1 MWACAVPQSRSAATV
16 RACAGGARTAH
27 TQRPACGTRRA
38 AITRVGVPR
47 GGRRALAVHA
57 VVAVMAW
64 RGGPHAIAHTPQGV
78 STLAHYN
85 HQHRARH
92 TVHAHIV
99 AKLGVAHHTHREQPP
114 HARGVCGCGGKA
126 AGCGVCRS
134 QVCCDVAVI
143 VCVGCSMG
151 GCAHGTART
160 HNGAR
165 PGTGVWCARPFTPAH
180 RTTTPAHT
188 PITAPQPPRARPS
201 EACQEFGVRCAS
213 Y

>member
-1 MWACAVPQSRSAATV
+1 M
-16 RACAGGARTAH
+16 
-27 TQRPACGTRRA
+27 
-38 AITRVGVPR
+38 PR

-151 GCAHGTART
+151 GGVRTAQQEPTTARGRALACGVHGPSPLHTAQPHPRT
-160 HNGAR
+160 HPLLHRNHPVRVHLRHAKSLVS
-165 PGTGVWCARPFTPAH
+165 GVLHISTVTSMLWW
-180 RTTTPAHT
+180 
-188 PITAPQPPRARPS
+188 
-201 EACQEFGVRCAS
+201 GVCVLS
-213 Y
+213 LV